1 MHERERERER
11 EREVGGEGGTCK
23 ISWRDMSS
31 RSFSLTR
38 RLKMRLSLNLC
49 STITPSKA
57 APNAKSSI
65 NPYGLPLFPLP
76 FPLWAPPAAMILSFS
91 LDLSLSCV
99 VKLQEEEEEK
109 RKSSFPFLFLSK
121 V

>member
-1 MHERERERER
+1 
-11 EREVGGEGGTCK
+11 
-23 ISWRDMSS
+23 
-31 RSFSLTR
+31 
-38 RLKMRLSLNLC
+38 MRLSLNLC

-99 VKLQEEEEEK
+99 VQEEEEKINEF
-109 RKSSFPFLFLSK
+109 FPLPFP
-121 V
+121 